1 MPSPRP
7 ASLLDRKQAAEPPLI
22 HLSTD
27 YIRAKEYFEA
37 IVSSTS
43 DAICT
48 TDVRGRIIYFSPGA
62 EAMFGATSAA
72 MMGRSA
78 WELYADKRAEGERIM
93 KRLRR
98 EGSVRSHETAV
109 DTFDGRRIHISL
121 SASLLRDRA
130 GKVIGTLGISKDIT
144 DRVELE
150 RRLRELSITDKLT
163 GLLNQRCFI
172 DRLAQEVQR
181 ARRQRQK
188 LSLVLIDLDRF
199 KQVNDSLGHMAG
211 DQLLKALAAILKRGL
226 REHVDSVYRYG
237 GDEFIILL
245 PGQSGPKATQ
255 VAERLLRQGVET
267 LGANARFSYGI
278 ATFPSFGS
286 ASELLQAADRRMYA
300 MKQSRRNE

>member
-1 MPSPRP
+1 MPSPR
-7 ASLLDRKQAAEPPLI
+7 SLVAAEPPLI

-48 TDVRGRIIYFSPGA
+48 TDVRGRIMYFSPGA
-62 EAMFGATSAA
+62 EAMFGVTSAH
-72 MMGRSA
+72 MMGRNA
-78 WELYADKRAEGERIM
+78 YELYADKRAEGERIM
-93 KRLRR
+93 KSLRR
-98 EGSVRSHETAV
+98 DGSIRNHETAV

-130 GKVIGTLGISKDIT
+130 GRVIGTLGISKDIS

-150 RRLRELSITDKLT
+150 KRLRELSITDKLT

-172 DRLAQEVQR
+172 DRLATEVQR

-188 LSLVLIDLDRF
+188 LSLILIDLDRF
-199 KQVNDSLGHMAG
+199 KHVNDTLGHMAG
-211 DQLLKALAAILKRGL
+211 DQLLKALAGTLKRGL

-237 GDEFIILL
+237 GDEFIIML
-245 PGQSGPKATQ
+245 PGEPAAKASQ
-255 VAERLLRQGVET
+255 VAQRLAQQAEDA
-267 LGANARFSYGI
+267 LGPNARFSYGV
-278 ATFPSFGS
+278 ATFPSF
-286 ASELLQAADRRMYA
+286 AAAEELLEAADRRMYA
-300 MKQSRRNE
+300 MKQQRR

>member
-1 MPSPRP
+1 MPSSR
-7 ASLLDRKQAAEPPLI
+7 SSVAAPEPPLI

-62 EAMFGATSAA
+62 EAMFGVASAQMIGTNA
-72 MMGRSA
+72 Y
-78 WELYADKRAEGERIM
+78 ELYAEKRAEGERIM

-98 EGSVRSHETAV
+98 EGSVRNHETAV
-109 DTFDGRRIHISL
+109 DTRDGRRIHISL
-121 SASLLRDRA
+121 SASLLRDR
-130 GKVIGTLGISKDIT
+130 GGRVIGTLGVSKDIT

-172 DRLAQEVQR
+172 DRLSQEVQR

-211 DQLLKALAAILKRGL
+211 DQLLKALAGTLKGGL

-245 PGQSGPKATQ
+245 PGQSGPKAAQ
-255 VAERLLRQGVET
+255 VVQRLADQAQAA

-286 ASELLQAADRRMYA
+286 AEELLQAADRRMYA
-300 MKQSRRNE
+300 MKQRK